1 MARALPSFVSFRSD
15 QARLVAYVS
24 VAHGLVHTIE
34 LTYAA
39 LLSRIEAEFGGGFL
53 ALGAIANVFAFT
65 FGASALPAGF
75 LVDRLGSRRVLVA
88 GFVAAAALSVLV
100 ALSPNPWWLAVSLG
114 LLGLAI
120 GLYHPA
126 GISLIAQGAE
136 QRSLAFGYHGVSGN
150 IGIAVAPVIAVG
162 LAVAFDWRAAYVLT
176 AVLALFV
183 VATLRFLSLPEG
195 AGEAPAREPEGRDPP
210 RAPLVALL
218 VVYAAFVLNG
228 FVYRGSLTFIPTHLE
243 DRLGV
248 GDAWV
253 GALTTAALLA
263 GAFGQLAGGAVAERH
278 RLERLVPLQALALAP
293 ALLLIG
299 GLSGFALV
307 PVVGAFVFA
316 YFAGQPIFTSLIAD
330 YSPPDALGR
339 SYGFTFFAAFG
350 LGSGAATFAGFFAD
364 RWGTGAVFFALA
376 GVAALTFA
384 LTVRIWRYGE
394 ERARGAAVRTQAF
407 AVD

>member
-1 MARALPSFVSFRSD
+1 MTQAVRTLVSFRSD

-53 ALGAIANVFAFT
+53 ALGAVANVFAFT
-65 FGASALPAGF
+65 FGASALPSGF
-75 LVDRLGSRRVLVA
+75 LVDRFGSRRVLVGA
-88 GFVAAAALSVLV
+88 FLAAAALSALV
-100 ALSPNPWWLAVSLG
+100 AFSPNVWWLAVTLG

-150 IGIAVAPVIAVG
+150 LGIAFAPVLAVG
-162 LAVAFDWRAAYVLT
+162 LAVLFDDWRAAYLVT
-176 AVLALFV
+176 ALLALAV
-183 VATLRFLSLPEG
+183 VGTLRFLALPEG
-195 AGEAPAREPEGRDPP
+195 AGEAPSEAMREVRGDP
-210 RAPLVALL
+210 APALALL

-243 DRLGV
+243 DRLGA

-263 GAFGQLAGGAVAERH
+263 GALGQLAGGALAERR

-293 ALLLIG
+293 GLVLIG
-299 GLSGFALV
+299 ALRGYGLV
-307 PVVGAFVFA
+307 PVVAAFVFV
-316 YFAGQPIFTSLIAD
+316 YFAGQPIFTTLIAE
-330 YSPPDALGR
+330 YSPQNALGR

-376 GVAALTFA
+376 AVAAATLA
-384 LTVRIWRYGE
+384 LALVIWRYGE
-394 ERARGAAVRTQAF
+394 RRPASLAAAGAVAME
-407 AVD
+407 

>member
-1 MARALPSFVSFRSD
+1 MADSLRSFLAFRSD

-39 LLSRIEAEFGGGFL
+39 LLTRIEAEFGGGFL

-65 FGASALPAGF
+65 FGASALPSGF
-75 LVDRLGSRRVLVA
+75 LVDRFGSRRVLVGAFISAA
-88 GFVAAAALSVLV
+88 GLSALV
-100 ALSPNPWWLAVSLG
+100 AFSPNVWWLAVSLG

-150 IGIAVAPVIAVG
+150 LGIALAPVLAVG
-162 LAVAFDWRAAYVLT
+162 LAVAFDWRAAYLMT
-176 AVLALFV
+176 ALLALAV
-183 VATLRFLSLPEG
+183 VATLRFLALPEG
-195 AGEAPAREPEGRDPP
+195 AGEPATGDARERPGVA
-210 RAPLVALL
+210 APGLALL

-243 DRLGV
+243 DRLGAS
-248 GDAWV
+248 DAWV

-263 GAFGQLAGGAVAERH
+263 GAFGQLAGGALAERY
-278 RLERLVPLQALALAP
+278 RLERLVPLQAVTLTP

-299 GLSGFALV
+299 AVAGYGLV
-307 PVVGAFVFA
+307 PLVGAFVFV
-316 YFAGQPIFTSLIAD
+316 YFAGQPIFTSLIAE
-330 YSPPDALGR
+330 YSPQHALGR

-364 RWGTGAVFFALA
+364 RWGTEAVFFALA
-376 GVAALTFA
+376 GVAALTLV
-384 LTVRIWRYGE
+384 LTLGIWRYGE
-394 ERARGAAVRTQAF
+394 TRADARAHARAL
-407 AVD
+407 ALE